1 MQNLGPTRR
10 LHLVI
15 RAGKS
20 RDGPAMPGHHHGKS
34 KRLSGKFS
42 VATQEQKDISW
53 TVRHCTSKPEVM
65 TPRGTCARDF
75 LASPT
80 SFGRSATPA
89 RSLANQR
96 SSICRIKGCYVADL
110 ARHPMGSCA
119 SSGSN

>member
-1 MQNLGPTRR
+1 MGP
-10 LHLVI
+10 
-15 RAGKS
+15 
-20 RDGPAMPGHHHGKS
+20 PCPGITMASPRGY
-34 KRLSGKFS
+34 
-42 VATQEQKDISW
+42 Q
-53 TVRHCTSKPEVM
+53 VM